1 VGARDL
7 GKDVTQ
13 HQDIEMPTVKDKKT
27 TGLSR
32 PTRKLQ
38 MSLLGFFSLSA
49 GLLAGNPPAWL
60 ESWEYRA
67 QSILF
72 EVRGPIEPPD
82 NIVILAIDD
91 DSLRQGANYKA
102 DPKTFAQLEPIQTWP
117 WHRQAYANAI
127 ERLME
132 AGAKAVAVDVLFT
145 TPSAYGEADD
155 RALQKTLA
163 HYGDRVVLASQ
174 YANTEN
180 LQGHLLQYIEPIPSL
195 LSDRQA
201 TGFINLPIETDGQIH
216 HSGQGFVRKLLQET
230 DGAQLFPAQPPL
242 SFAMAT
248 LGAAKGSTTKAIAEP
263 SRYIMFHG
271 PDQTFPRIPFWNV
284 LDTNSWQTSLANGE
298 VFRDKIVLIGSTAPS
313 QQDQQPAPFG
323 NGWRYPSPL
332 YGVEVQA
339 NVLATLQTA
348 GGLQDLLPAL
358 WLNGL
363 WVGAIVGGSGL
374 WVMFRKTPLQ
384 QIVALGISLTLVGGL
399 SVSLFGLAHRW
410 VPIAIPSIAM
420 GLGGG
425 ACILAEL
432 IRHQQQAQR
441 LRATLR
447 SHLTVPLV
455 RAIVDQ
461 QDDLRDLLEERDQ
474 EVRGKILG
482 GRYEI
487 LRLIGRGGFGETYL
501 AQDLQR
507 PGQPECVVKQLTLQ
521 DAATQ
526 SPSSNHQRLFVQE
539 AAALERLGHHD
550 RIPQLLAY
558 FEEMGEFYLVQEL
571 IQGMSLYHELAIDS
585 RLSLGCVMH
594 LLRDVLVVLE
604 FVHGQHVIHR
614 DIKPSNLMHRAQD
627 GHWVL
632 IDFGIAKQLN
642 PMLAGQP
649 QPTIGVGTK
658 GYVPPEQAL
667 GHPNCTSDLYALG
680 ITAIEALTGQS
691 VSERLEQ
698 SGEHWSTA
706 APPLSRELT
715 TFLNRLTQ
723 ASEKHRYPT
732 AIAALSA
739 LQQLPEMQDIVL
751 AADSLKR
758 FGKQGLDNLPGNDE
772 ATLSGSEI
780 SAPTKIWGKAQLNQ

>member
-1 VGARDL
+1 
-7 GKDVTQ
+7 
-13 HQDIEMPTVKDKKT
+13 MPTVTDRKT
-27 TGLSR
+27 TGLSL
-32 PTRKLQ
+32 TTKKLQ
-38 MSLLGFFSLSA
+38 ISLLGVCALAS
-49 GLLAGNPPAWL
+49 GLLASNPPPWL

-72 EVRGPIEPPD
+72 EMRGPIEPPD

-91 DSLRQGANYKA
+91 DSLGQGANYKA

-117 WHRQAYANAI
+117 WHRQAYAKAI

-155 RALQKTLA
+155 RALQQTLA
-163 HYGDRVVLASQ
+163 RYGDRVILASQ

-195 LSDRQA
+195 IGDRQT

-216 HSGQGFVRKLLQET
+216 HSGQRFLQKLLRET
-230 DGAQLFPAQPPL
+230 DAAQLFATTPPP

-248 LGAAKGSTTKAIAEP
+248 LGAAQGSRSRAIAEP

-339 NVLATLQTA
+339 NALATLQTA
-348 GGLQDLLPAL
+348 EGLQDLLPAL

-363 WVGAIVGGSGL
+363 WVGAIVGSSGL
-374 WVMFRKTPLQ
+374 WIIFRKTPLQ
-384 QIVALGISLTLVGGL
+384 QIVALGIGLTLVGGL
-399 SVSLFGLAHRW
+399 SVSLFGIAHRW
-410 VPIAIPSIAM
+410 VPMALPSIAL

-432 IRHQQQAQR
+432 VRHQQQAQR
-441 LRATLR
+441 LRATLK

-461 QDDLRDLLEERDQ
+461 QDDLRDLLQERDQ
-474 EVRGKILG
+474 EVRGKTLG

-521 DAATQ
+521 DAASQ
-526 SPSSNHQRLFVQE
+526 APSSNHQRLFVQE
-539 AAALERLGHHD
+539 AAALERLGRHD

-585 RLSLGCVMH
+585 RLSVGCVMH
-594 LLRDVLVVLE
+594 LLRDVLMVLE
-604 FVHGQHVIHR
+604 FVHGQNVIHR
-614 DIKPSNLMHRAQD
+614 DIKPSNLMHRSQD

-680 ITAIEALTGQS
+680 ITAIEALTGKS
-691 VSERLEQ
+691 VSDLLE
-698 SGEHWSTA
+698 SGDHWSIA

-715 TFLNRLTQ
+715 AFLQKLTHNNEKNRY
-723 ASEKHRYPT
+723 ST
-732 AIAALSA
+732 AISALSA

-751 AADSLKR
+751 SEASLKR
-758 FGKQGLDNLPGNDE
+758 FGKQSLANLPGNDE
-772 ATLSGSEI
+772 ATLSGGEI
-780 SAPTKIWGKAQLNQ
+780 SAPTKIWEKSQLKQ

>member
-1 VGARDL
+1 MGARDL

-13 HQDIEMPTVKDKKT
+13 HQDTEMATVKDKKT

-38 MSLLGFFSLSA
+38 MGLLGFFSLSS
-49 GLLAGNPPAWL
+49 GLLASNPPPWL
-60 ESWEYRA
+60 ESWEYRV

-72 EVRGPIEPPD
+72 EVRGPIAPPD

-91 DSLRQGANYKA
+91 DSLGQGANYRA

-117 WHRQAYANAI
+117 WHRQAYAKAI

-132 AGAKAVAVDVLFT
+132 AGAKAVALDVLFT

-163 HYGDRVVLASQ
+163 RYGDRVVLASK

-180 LQGHLLQYIEPIPSL
+180 LQGRLLQYVEPIPGL
-195 LSDRQA
+195 IGDRQT
-201 TGFINLPIETDGQIH
+201 TGFINLPIEADGQIH
-216 HSGQGFVRKLLQET
+216 HSGQGFLRKLLQET
-230 DGAQLFPAQPPL
+230 DAAQLFAAQPPP

-248 LGAAKGSTTKAIAEP
+248 LKAAQGSTAEAIAEP

-313 QQDQQPAPFG
+313 QQDQQPAPFS

-348 GGLQDLLPAL
+348 GGLQDLPL
-358 WLNGL
+358 WLKGL
-363 WVGAIVGGSGL
+363 WVGAIVGSGGL

-384 QIVALGISLTLVGGL
+384 QIVALGLSLTLVGGL
-399 SVSLFGLAHRW
+399 SVSLFGMAHRV
-410 VPIAIPSIAM
+410 VPMAIPAIAL

-425 ACILAEL
+425 TCILAEL
-432 IRHQQQAQR
+432 VRHQQQAQR
-441 LRATLR
+441 LRTTLK

-482 GRYEI
+482 GRYEV

-526 SPSSNHQRLFVQE
+526 APSSNHHRLFVQE

-585 RLSLGCVMH
+585 RLSVGCVMH
-594 LLRDVLVVLE
+594 LLQDVLMVLE
-604 FVHGQHVIHR
+604 FVHGQNVIHR
-614 DIKPSNLMHRAQD
+614 DIKPSNLMHRSQD

-680 ITAIEALTGQS
+680 MTAIEALTGKS
-691 VSERLEQ
+691 VSDLLE
-698 SGEHWSTA
+698 SGDHWSTT
-706 APPLSRELT
+706 APPLSRALT
-715 TFLNRLTQ
+715 AFLQKLTHNN
-723 ASEKHRYPT
+723 EKNRYPT

-739 LQQLPEMQDIVL
+739 LHQLPEMEDMVL
-751 AADSLKR
+751 AEDSLRR
-758 FGKQGLDNLPGNDE
+758 FGKPSLANLPGNDE
-772 ATLSGSEI
+772 ATLSGNEI
-780 SAPTKIWGKAQLNQ
+780 SAPTKIWEKAQLNQ